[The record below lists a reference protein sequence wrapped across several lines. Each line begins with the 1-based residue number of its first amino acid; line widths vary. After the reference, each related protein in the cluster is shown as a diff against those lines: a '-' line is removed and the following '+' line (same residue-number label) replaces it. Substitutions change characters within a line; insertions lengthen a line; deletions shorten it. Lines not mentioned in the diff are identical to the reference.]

1 MEERLFATRRG
12 VQTTNESLWRNS
24 ATRRSVDLQP
34 HPTGVRNALGRA
46 PEVGHQVAIG
56 EKDATGFAET
66 DEHVLGKEVRVVGIT
81 QGRLRPGVEDH
92 GLVVGIKVRQVLRQS
107 DVYAL
112 RLVPEVVDR
121 RNPPVGEGDGR
132 TDLTT
137 KLDKIKNLS
146 D

>member
-1 MEERLFATRRG
+1 M
-12 VQTTNESLWRNS
+12 
-24 ATRRSVDLQP
+24 
-34 HPTGVRNALGRA
+34 RNALGRA

-66 DEHVLGKEVRVVGIT
+66 DEHLLGKEVRVVGIT
-81 QGRLRPGVEDH
+81 QCRLRPGVEDH
-92 GLVVGIKVRQVLRQS
+92 GLVVGIEVRQVLRQS

-132 TDLTT
+132 TDLTP
-137 KLDKIKNLS
+137 KVGGFGLPPRAPLVFRDSPMVVQVLGRAVLVGPESACIS
-146 D
+146 GRPA